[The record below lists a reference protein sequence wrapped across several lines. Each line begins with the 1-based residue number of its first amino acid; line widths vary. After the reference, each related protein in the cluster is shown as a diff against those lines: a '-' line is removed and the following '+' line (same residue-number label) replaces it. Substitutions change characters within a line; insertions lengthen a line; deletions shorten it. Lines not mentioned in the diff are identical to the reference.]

1 MPTVRVAVRS
11 RPEQAEHTQH
21 FSLLE
26 DSGSIHLSVGGQ
38 RHEFFFDH
46 VFSNTA
52 KQEDVFNKCAV
63 SICQDV
69 LEGYN
74 GSIFAYGQT
83 GAGKTHTMSGPVDM
97 EDYENDRG
105 LCMRVASYLFTNS
118 RKLPDTVTLRLSI
131 LEIYNEQLIDLLREP
146 VASSSVHVQP
156 VPKLSIVEIP
166 EQGVLVPALYVMPLA
181 SEEDAFS
188 FFLTAH
194 RNRVV
199 AEHQLNRNSSR
210 SHVICTFYID
220 RVRHGLSQEKRSNYR
235 KAAAMHMNNS
245 NAATD
250 ADPEMIQSKVHLIDL
265 AGSERSQKTGSR
277 GVVQKEANYI
287 NKSLSFLEQ
296 VVVALTQVKREHI
309 PYRQSK
315 LTHLLKDSLG
325 GNCHTCLVA
334 CVWPHLAHDWETLST
349 LRFSTRMKNI
359 ENAPVRNNLTA
370 REPASAALV
379 KQVNMLK
386 RELILRDHI
395 SGVESYLPTLTF
407 TQKATVMHQACELV
421 SGRIPATAAV
431 DPREYCVPFSIPEDM
446 EIRSVSH
453 AQQLVGTLRAAI
465 WEACDGDSTLV
476 SEVMARTSARLH
488 ASQQCPDVITTNA
501 IESGGN
507 NPLPRKEGWIYPSNF
522 QEGEEK
528 PALNN
533 TSNQSSSGDL
543 ELPNLSAAA
552 KTTIRPVS
560 KSSLLSSHFKH
571 GDAGNST
578 VAADT
583 DAANSDVDGDGSAFG
598 PNGTSV
604 NSLERQA
611 SFDPFNGTIDTST
624 TGNTNGG
631 TAVVHPD
638 LASAEHEIASKF
650 EAFKLGPGQALH
662 ETYDDIRRT
671 VHLEKNRQR
680 EVISLLNRCKAEI
693 DELMS
698 SINVY
703 QKEEKALLQ
712 DHVQTQQPV
721 DEFCNASKESNDVSS
736 DDHSEQLNS
745 IQSVIAGMVNRLD
758 AAKSEYRAAHIE
770 LQLCKQQIA
779 ETQILKK
786 RAMNSIVNAYDKS
799 TLFDQEKS

>member
-1 MPTVRVAVRS
+1 MPTVRVAIRT
-11 RPEQAEHTQH
+11 RPEHTEHTKDYA
-21 FSLLE
+21 LLE
-26 DSGSIHLSVGGQ
+26 ESGSIRLTVGGQ
-38 RHEFFFDH
+38 KHEFTFDH

-52 KQEDVFNKCAV
+52 RQEDVFNKCAV

-83 GAGKTHTMSGPVDM
+83 GAGKTHTMSGPVDI
-97 EDYENDRG
+97 EDYDNDRG
-105 LCMRVASYLFTNS
+105 LCMRVASYLFANS
-118 RKLPDTVTLRLSI
+118 RRLPDTVTLRLSI

-146 VASSSVHVQP
+146 STSAPHVQS

-166 EQGVLVPALYVMPLA
+166 EQGVLVPGLYVMPLS

-220 RVRHGLSQEKRSNYR
+220 RVRNGLSQESRSNHR
-235 KAAAMHMNNS
+235 KAAPGTNS
-245 NAATD
+245 NIATD

-265 AGSERSQKTGSR
+265 AGSERTQKTGSS
-277 GVVQKEANYI
+277 GIVQKEANYI

-334 CVWPHLAHDWETLST
+334 CVWPHRAHDWETLST
-349 LRFSTRMKNI
+349 LRFSSRMKNI
-359 ENAPVRNNLTA
+359 ENTPVRNNLTA

-379 KQVNMLK
+379 KQVNVLK

-395 SGVESYLPTLTF
+395 SGVESYLPALTF
-407 TQKATVMHQACELV
+407 TQKATVMRQACDLV
-421 SGRIPATAAV
+421 AGRISDAPAV
-431 DPREYCVPFSIPEDM
+431 DPREYGVPFAVPEDM

-476 SEVMARTSARLH
+476 AEVMSRTSARLH
-488 ASQQCPDVITTNA
+488 ASQQRTDALTTNS
-501 IESGGN
+501 IESSGGH
-507 NPLPRKEGWIYPSNF
+507 PLPRKEEWIYPSNF
-522 QEGEEK
+522 QVDDEDKIMPEATRK
-528 PALNN
+528 
-533 TSNQSSSGDL
+533 SNQGSSGN
-543 ELPNLSAAA
+543 ELPILPATNVKNRLD
-552 KTTIRPVS
+552 S
-560 KSSLLSSHFKH
+560 KGSLLTSHSVH
-571 GDAGNST
+571 DDTGEHV
-578 VAADT
+578 VAADI
-583 DAANSDVDGDGSAFG
+583 DAVKSDVDGDENDSNDTAVLQ
-598 PNGTSV
+598 NSV
-604 NSLERQA
+604 ETRAIL
-611 SFDPFNGTIDTST
+611 DPFGDNAYAST
-624 TGNTNGG
+624 TGDTNSD
-631 TAVVHPD
+631 AVFMHAD
-638 LASAEHEIASKF
+638 HARIEHDFAANF
-650 EAFKLGPGQALH
+650 EAFKLGPGHALH
-662 ETYDDIRRT
+662 ETYNDIRRT

-680 EVISLLNRCKAEI
+680 EVVSLLNRRKAEI

-698 SINVY
+698 SIHVY

-712 DHVQTQQPV
+712 DHALTKQPT
-721 DEFCNASKESNDVSS
+721 EETINASEEANASNDDQSG
-736 DDHSEQLNS
+736 QLSS

-758 AAKSEYRAAHIE
+758 AAKAEYRAAHME

-786 RAMNSIVNAYDKS
+786 RAMNSIVGAYDKS
-799 TLFDQEKS
+799 ALLALDQERA